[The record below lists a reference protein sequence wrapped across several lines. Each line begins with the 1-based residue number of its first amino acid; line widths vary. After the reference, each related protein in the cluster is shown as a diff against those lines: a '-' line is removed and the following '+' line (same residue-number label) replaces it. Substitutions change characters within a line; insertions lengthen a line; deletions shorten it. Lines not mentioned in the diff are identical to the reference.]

1 MKHFNSMVYLCVI
14 RTKCRRLLKR
24 LQQFVTKQ
32 ALKPLLGLPA
42 LLLPGIGILSILN
55 AFDLSDLDE
64 TAPLLLVS
72 PALQTLH

>member
-1 MKHFNSMVYLCVI
+1 MQKAPDEV
-14 RTKCRRLLKR
+14 TAE
-24 LQQFVTKQ
+24 FVTKQ

-42 LLLPGIGILSILN
+42 LLLPGIRILSILN

-64 TAPLLLVS
+64 TASSLLVS